1 MNILMF
7 FFRINTL
14 LIFFFR
20 KRLLNINSLYNFGPL
35 KNIVFFNLFD
45 FISGR
50 INLFCS
56 LFNLKYEL

>member
-1 MNILMF
+1 MC

-14 LIFFFR
+14 LILFFR
-20 KRLLNINSLYNFGPL
+20 KRLLNINSLYNFGAL
-35 KNIVFFNLFD
+35 KNIVFLNLFD

-50 INLFCS
+50 IHLLFIS

>member
-14 LIFFFR
+14 LILFVR
-20 KRLLNINSLYNFGPL
+20 KRLLNINSLYNFDPL
-35 KNIVFFNLFD
+35 KNIVFFNLID

-50 INLFCS
+50 INLF
-56 LFNLKYEL
+56 FNLKYEL

>member
-1 MNILMF
+1 M
-7 FFRINTL
+7 
-14 LIFFFR
+14 FR

-50 INLFCS
+50 IHLFFS
-56 LFNLKYEL
+56 LFNLTYEL